1 MTDKRPKGAKESGKE
16 AEAAQPTPVE
26 AFMESTRTELAAV
39 RNQAKEIGLL
49 VEQSQGE
56 VDKLVQ
62 RNASI
67 TAQLHQIQSNFDTV
81 PREDIRSAYEA
92 AQDAQ
97 QRLFTM
103 RGQLEKLQ
111 SDQNNLKRY
120 ADFIARTLQLLE
132 GGPEVEV
139 GVAPDERGTTVEQ
152 VIEAQE
158 EERRKI
164 SRQIHD
170 GPAQALSN
178 FILQTEIAL
187 RLFDSDV
194 EKAREELTNLKAA
207 ASSTFSHVRDYI
219 FDLRPMMLDDLG
231 LVPTVRR
238 YTEAFKDKTGLNLS
252 LVITGSERRI
262 EPHREVLVF
271 RAIQELLGNV
281 REYAQATQVKV
292 TLDIDDRQ
300 VRAAVEDNGKGFDP
314 EALQAKDGEGR
325 GLLRLRD
332 RILQV
337 GGSTDLDS
345 SSGKGARISITV
357 PAGS

>member
-1 MTDKRPKGAKESGKE
+1 VTAKADAKS
-16 AEAAQPTPVE
+16 EAAPGPIDSFLET
-26 AFMESTRTELAAV
+26 TRTELTQV

-62 RNASI
+62 RNAAI

-81 PREDIRSAYEA
+81 PREDIRTAYEA

-103 RGQLEKLQ
+103 RGQVEKLQ
-111 SDQNNLKRY
+111 SDQGNLKRY
-120 ADFIARTLQLLE
+120 ADFLAKTLQLLE
-132 GGPEVEV
+132 GGAEVQTA
-139 GVAPDERGTTVEQ
+139 GGQPAGPAAITDLVEQ
-152 VIEAQE
+152 LIAAQE

-187 RLFDSDV
+187 RLFDSDS
-194 EKAREELTNLKAA
+194 EKAREELSSLKAA
-207 ASSTFSHVRDYI
+207 AATTFSQIRDYI

-238 YTEAFKDKTGLNLS
+238 YTEAFKDKTGLNVN
-252 LVITGSERRI
+252 LVVTGSERRL
-262 EPHREVLVF
+262 ESHLEVLTF
-271 RAIQELLGNV
+271 RAVQELLGNV

-292 TLDIDDRQ
+292 TLDMDDSQ
-300 VRAAVEDNGKGFDP
+300 VRATVEDNGRGFDP
-314 EALQAKDGEGR
+314 AGLQAKDGEGR
-325 GLLRLRD
+325 GLLALRD
-332 RILQV
+332 RVSQA
-337 GGSTDLDS
+337 GGSIEFDS
-345 SSGKGARISITV
+345 EGGKGSRIVVVI
-357 PAGS
+357 PAEG

>member
-1 MTDKRPKGAKESGKE
+1 MADKKPKE
-16 AEAAQPTPVE
+16 AEAQPTPVE
-26 AFMESTRTELAAV
+26 AFIETTRTELTQV

-67 TAQLHQIQSNFDTV
+67 SAQLHQVHSNFDTV

-92 AQDAQ
+92 AQDVQ

-111 SDQNNLKRY
+111 SDQAHLKRY
-120 ADFIARTLQLLE
+120 ADHLSRTLQLLE
-132 GGPEVEV
+132 GGAEVEAAGGPV
-139 GVAPDERGTTVEQ
+139 DERGTTVEQ

-194 EKAREELTNLKAA
+194 EKAREELTNLKSA

-238 YTEAFKDKTGLNLS
+238 YTEAFKDKTGLNLT
-252 LVITGSERRI
+252 LVVTGSERRL

-271 RAIQELLGNV
+271 RAVQELLGNV

-300 VRAAVEDNGKGFDP
+300 VRAAVDDNGKGFNP

-325 GLLRLRD
+325 GLLRMRD
-332 RILQV
+332 RIAQV

-345 SSGKGARISITV
+345 QPGKGARISITV
-357 PAGS
+357 PAS

>member
-1 MTDKRPKGAKESGKE
+1 MAEDRAAEE
-16 AEAAQPTPVE
+16 ASPTE
-26 AFMESTRTELAAV
+26 AFLETTRTELSAV
-39 RNQAKEIGLL
+39 RNQAKEISLL

-62 RNASI
+62 RNAAI
-67 TAQLHQIQSNFDTV
+67 TAQLHQIQSIFDTV
-81 PREDIRSAYEA
+81 PREDIRTAYEA
-92 AQDAQ
+92 AQDGQ

-111 SDQNNLKRY
+111 SDQGNLKRY
-120 ADFIARTLQLLE
+120 ADFLAKTIQLLE
-132 GGPEVEV
+132 GGPDLAS
-139 GVAPDERGTTVEQ
+139 GVAPIPSTRSQMVEQ
-152 VIEAQE
+152 LITAQE

-187 RLFDSDV
+187 RLFDSDS
-194 EKAREELTNLKAA
+194 EKAREELSSLKAA
-207 ASSTFSHVRDYI
+207 AATTFSSVRDYI

-238 YTEAFKDKTGLNLS
+238 YTEAFKDKTGLNLTLMVTS
-252 LVITGSERRI
+252 PERRL
-262 EPHREVLVF
+262 ESHLEVLLF
-271 RAIQELLGNV
+271 RAVQELLGNV

-292 TLDIDDRQ
+292 TIDMDEAQ
-300 VRAAVEDNGKGFDP
+300 VRATVEDNGRGFNP

-325 GLLRLRD
+325 GLLTLRD
-332 RILQV
+332 RVMLA
-337 GGSTDLDS
+337 GGSIEFDS
-345 SSGKGARISITV
+345 DSGKGSRIVVVV
-357 PAGS
+357 PTRS